1 MQTMPP
7 CLPRSDATMLA
18 LRHAIGLLALL
29 CAALPAQA
37 LYKVVGPDGRVTY
50 TDRPP
55 AGTQPQ
61 QVTPMA
67 PGARGGQS
75 AAAALPTELRQA
87 AARYPVTLYVVAN
100 CPPCETARSLLRER
114 GVPYSEKLVASN
126 EDADAL
132 QRIAGTRDAPTLTV
146 GAQPL
151 RGYSAEVWNFYLDS
165 AGYPRESRLPA
176 GWRQA
181 PATPVVERRDALP
194 AAGARADAAASA
206 AAAPPAAASVP
217 AARGA
222 GSAPSIRF

>member
-1 MQTMPP
+1 MHAMPLRP
-7 CLPRSDATMLA
+7 PRTAATTLA
-18 LRHAIGLLALL
+18 LHAAGLLALV

-61 QVTPMA
+61 QVTPLA
-67 PGARGGQS
+67 PGARASPSQS

-100 CPPCETARSLLRER
+100 CPPCDTARSLLRGR
-114 GVPYSEKLVASN
+114 GIPYAEKLVASN

-132 QRIAGTRDAPTLTV
+132 QRIAATRDAPTLTV

-151 RGYSAEVWNFYLDS
+151 RGFSADVWNFYLDS

-176 GWRQA
+176 GWRYA
-181 PATPVVERRDALP
+181 PATPLVERREALP
-194 AAGARADAAASA
+194 AAADRADAAASA
-206 AAAPPAAASVP
+206 AAAAPPATAPAPRGAASAP
-217 AARGA
+217 A
-222 GSAPSIRF
+222 IRF